1 MKKVS
6 GVPDG
11 ELVVSMVIHHGRVLV
26 ATNKH
31 VYVQGDDFVMRL
43 VVFETEEKKAAP
55 FESFELMTKEEFDLR
70 AKRGGV

>member
-1 MKKVS
+1 MKKVL

-11 ELVVSMVIHHGRVLV
+11 ELVVSMVIHDGRVLV

-31 VYVQGDDFVMRL
+31 VYIQGNDFIMRR
-43 VVFETEEKKAAP
+43 VVFEIKEKEAAP

-70 AKRGGV
+70 AKRFAV